1 MASFCKN
8 EDCPPSQDLLAFL
21 NGDVPLNEGKDI
33 RQHLSIC
40 EFCSAEV
47 DFYKRYPQIDEPAEI
62 RSPEIPKP
70 LFELAEALIGR
81 KRNAGS
87 LETLFGDKTAKD

>member
-21 NGDVPLNEGKDI
+21 NGDVPLIEGKDI
-33 RQHLSIC
+33 RRHLAVC

-47 DFYKRYPQIDEPAEI
+47 DFYERYPQLDEPAEI
-62 RSPEIPKP
+62 RSPDIPRP
-70 LFELAEALIGR
+70 LYELAEALIGR
-81 KRNAGS
+81 KRTAGS
-87 LETLFGDKTAKD
+87 LESLFGETRSND